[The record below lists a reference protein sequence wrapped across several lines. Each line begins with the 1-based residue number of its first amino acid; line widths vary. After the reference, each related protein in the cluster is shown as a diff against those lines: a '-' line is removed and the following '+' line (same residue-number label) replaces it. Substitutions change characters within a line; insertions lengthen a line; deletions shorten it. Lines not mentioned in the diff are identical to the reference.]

1 MNAIVSL
8 FDNKEAL
15 VSDEN
20 LRAFVL
26 GECFDL
32 LSQGRGR
39 VVFHRGNEQ
48 VDVLWRQGRNDRGL
62 PELRNLGWV
71 RPESGG
77 GADHVHNIFCW
88 LAVEFPDEAGLLR
101 DV

>member
-1 MNAIVSL
+1 MDAIVSL
-8 FDNKEAL
+8 FGNERV

-32 LSQGRGR
+32 LSREQGR
-39 VVFHRGNEQ
+39 VFFERRGGQ
-48 VDVLWRQGRNDRGL
+48 VDVLWRQGRNDRGI
-62 PELRNLGWV
+62 PERQHLGHV
-71 RPESGG
+71 RPLNGG
-77 GADHVHNIFCW
+77 GEDHVHNIFCW

-101 DV
+101 EV